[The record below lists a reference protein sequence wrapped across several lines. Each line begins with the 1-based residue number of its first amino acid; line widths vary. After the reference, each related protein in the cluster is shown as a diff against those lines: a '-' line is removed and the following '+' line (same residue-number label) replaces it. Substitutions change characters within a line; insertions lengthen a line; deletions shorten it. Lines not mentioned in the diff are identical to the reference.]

1 MIDALFPPYRAKL
14 CNTLNLTG
22 FCCSRKSF
30 SMMSLAPHRRYEIVF
45 LAKHI
50 YGPKFSQ
57 TKIAKIMKCHRNTV
71 NRWLDPWEEIRDY
84 RQQLTRIN

>member
-1 MIDALFPPYRAKL
+1 MIDALFPLYRAKL
-14 CNTLNLTG
+14 CNTLNLTD

-30 SMMSLAPHRRYEIVF
+30 SMMSLALHRRYEIIF

-57 TKIAKIMKCHRNTV
+57 NKICKNHEM
-71 NRWLDPWEEIRDY
+71 PPQY
-84 RQQLTRIN
+84 RQPVA